1 MTPILRIL
9 LFVTLAFTL
18 SACLNV
24 DGPRPSDTGPA
35 TALDDPNALE
45 IDRQE
50 QALRAALTN
59 PEITLVRTETELV
72 ITLPGALA
80 FAPGSASLLNTL
92 QPDLSA
98 IASAVN
104 QFPASALAVVG
115 HTDNSGAASTNQ
127 QLSAERAE
135 SVCSGLASYG
145 VADSRL
151 SAVGRGE
158 SDPKATNL
166 NEAGR
171 ALNNRIE
178 IIITPAS

>member
-9 LFVTLAFTL
+9 LFTTLAISL
-18 SACLNV
+18 SACLNA
-24 DGPRPSDTGPA
+24 DGPRPTDTGPA
-35 TALDDPNALE
+35 TALDDPNAPE
-45 IDRQE
+45 IDRME
-50 QALRAALTN
+50 QALRAVLTN
-59 PEITLVRTETELV
+59 PEFTLEKTETELV

-80 FAPGSASLLNTL
+80 FAPGSVALLNTL
-92 QPDLSA
+92 QSDLSA
-98 IASAVN
+98 IASAMN
-104 QFPASALAVVG
+104 EFPASALAVVG
-115 HTDNSGAASTNQ
+115 HTDNSGAASMNQ

-135 SVCSGLASYG
+135 SVRAGLVSYG
-145 VADSRL
+145 VAASRL
-151 SAVGRGE
+151 SAIGRGE